1 MLNPSVFILQRS
13 TKRTLLRIAASLL
26 VGLLLAFSAPNQF
39 SFFQTVDAS
48 SQSTFPNIISY
59 RVNGAPNYTAP
70 GSESFWRSINWTVVP
85 LAATVSPGGGHTSN
99 LLVKSANNGF
109 DIYMLFRWNDSAGP
123 SFLADPEMY
132 RAPNGSLIPLTP
144 EATANVTQLFYN
156 STYYYPDRVAVLWFI
171 ANQSERQESPRMMLG
186 TNGAITGGAA
196 EIWHWQ
202 SNPTDNNPN
211 DTGFPGGYT
220 NPTGAP
226 IYPPDDLSFAEDDYT
241 NTTGFFVIAGS
252 FGSGSPNLNP
262 YADPFIIHVGSYYSY
277 SNKTWTVE
285 MVRSF
290 TTSQASSYRVQLAT
304 GSSYFI
310 AMAVW
315 QGKLGESA
323 EFKSVSLWY
332 NLTVSSH
339 IAPSKAI
346 TASSPSSGVPISLA
360 SAVAVASVIV
370 GLVIGTVLRS
380 SSNSE
385 KRSDKGG
392 MKR

>member
-1 MLNPSVFILQRS
+1 
-13 TKRTLLRIAASLL
+13 
-26 VGLLLAFSAPNQF
+26 
-39 SFFQTVDAS
+39 
-48 SQSTFPNIISY
+48 
-59 RVNGAPNYTAP
+59 
-70 GSESFWRSINWTVVP
+70 
-85 LAATVSPGGGHTSN
+85 
-99 LLVKSANNGF
+99 VKSANNGF

-226 IYPPDDLSFAEDDYT
+226 IYPPDNLSFAEDDYT

-252 FGSGSPNLNP
+252 FGSGSPNLDP
-262 YADPFIIHVGSYYSY
+262 YADPFMIHVGSYYSY